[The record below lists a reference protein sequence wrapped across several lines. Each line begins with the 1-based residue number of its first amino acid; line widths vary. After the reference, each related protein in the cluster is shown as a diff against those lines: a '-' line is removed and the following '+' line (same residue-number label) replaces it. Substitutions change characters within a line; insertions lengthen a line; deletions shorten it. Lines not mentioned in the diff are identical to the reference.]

1 MEVICPGYS
10 RTGTLTMQKALEI
23 LGYPNVYHFSSIY
36 DNVRDAD
43 IWLDLIAAKFEG
55 RGTLTESS
63 FDALLGHC
71 GAVTDMPCLS
81 FAPELISYYPD
92 AKVVLVERDVD
103 KWYQSWSAF
112 LDNAMSPGL
121 PILAKLEPYYLGRIA
136 AVGTKGTDLLVG
148 SGKSV
153 AAAKAR
159 SREAY
164 LKHYALVRSVTPKER
179 LLEFSL
185 ADGWGP
191 LCEFLGK
198 PVPDVPF
205 PHENDTA
212 RNTKSFEELGKMA
225 VKRILTRAAYAV
237 AVIGIPTV
245 AFYMTRH
252 MRR

>member
-1 MEVICPGYS
+1 
-10 RTGTLTMQKALEI
+10 
-23 LGYPNVYHFSSIY
+23 
-36 DNVRDAD
+36 
-43 IWLDLIAAKFEG
+43 
-55 RGTLTESS
+55 
-63 FDALLGHC
+63 
-71 GAVTDMPCLS
+71 MPCLS

-198 PVPDVPF
+198 PVSQAPRRCDQARRGALNPFKLVQRSETLANSSGARCSVPARERYGQK
-205 PHENDTA
+205 HEIVRGVGQDGGEKDLDEGSLCRCCYRDSHGGVLYDSPYEA
-212 RNTKSFEELGKMA
+212 
-225 VKRILTRAAYAV
+225 LTTCEA
-237 AVIGIPTV
+237 
-245 AFYMTRH
+245 
-252 MRR
+252 